1 MQAITLEAVTRN
13 LSAHIPLYAWRRP
26 VYQYVMLSSLRR
38 QWDAAHTSALDVGG
52 GAGVMGQTVKVL
64 FGLKRVASID
74 VENRFLPG
82 LDIETSVY
90 DGVSLPF
97 PDNAFDCILLFNV
110 LHHVPVTHR
119 VPLLRE
125 CRRVAGH
132 GPIYIKDHLSR
143 GRLDDVRLTALDLL
157 GNMPFGGMLTA
168 HYLRNSD
175 WLDLAQQTGDRSSA
189 WISGAYR
196 QGPFATIFPNRL
208 EISMVWRP
216 Q

>member
-26 VYQYVMLSSLRR
+26 VYQYVMLSNLRR

-82 LDIETSVY
+82 LDIETSIY

-97 PDNAFDCILLFNV
+97 TDNAFDCILLFNV
-110 LHHVPVTHR
+110 LHHVPVTDR
-119 VPLLRE
+119 APLLRE
-125 CRRVAGH
+125 CRRVAGD

-143 GRLDDVRLTALDLL
+143 GWLDDVRLTALDLL
-157 GNMPFGGMLTA
+157 GNTPFGGMLTA
-168 HYLRNSD
+168 HYLRSSD
-175 WLDLAQQTGDRSSA
+175 WLDLAQQTGHRSSA

-196 QGPFATIFPNRL
+196 HGPFETIFPNGL
-208 EISMVWRP
+208 EISMVWRR